1 MASRRLRPA
10 SGFLYSTRDM
20 SLEIQILIAL
30 FLDLLFGDPRGFP
43 HPARMMRRFALA
55 LEPSLRRMIKSPR
68 EAGLLA
74 AVMVIGLS
82 GLSAWGL
89 LKLAASVHPWAHTV
103 LSIWIFYTALS
114 ARPLADQAAEVYRS
128 LEVGNLPLARKRV
141 SEMVRRDTDRMDREE
156 VARAAIE
163 SVARHGVD
171 GVMAPLLCAF
181 LFGPL
186 GVILYKS
193 TDALDAAFGHKNG
206 QYYDFGRFSAW
217 LDRLANWLPARVTV
231 LFMAMAAMLLGMRPL
246 AALRVSRRDGGVQE
260 NTNAALPEA
269 AMAGAL
275 GIQLG
280 GPVFRGG
287 SFDPQPFMGDPLQRL
302 EPGHIRQANAVLYAM
317 TILAA
322 AIFALLHRGAT
333 AILK

>member
-1 MASRRLRPA
+1 
-10 SGFLYSTRDM
+10 M

-30 FLDLLFGDPRGFP
+30 FLNLLFGDPLGFP

-55 LEPSLRRMIKSPR
+55 LEPSIRRMLKSPR

-82 GLSAWGL
+82 GLAAWGL
-89 LKLAASVHPWAHTV
+89 LRLAASLHPWAYTF
-103 LSIWIFYTALS
+103 LSIWVFYTALS
-114 ARPLADQAAEVYRS
+114 ARSLADQAAEVHRA

-141 SEMVRRDTDRMDREE
+141 SEMVRRDTDRMDGEE
-156 VARAAIE
+156 IARAAIE

-193 TDALDAAFGHKNG
+193 IDALDSAFGHKNET
-206 QYYDFGRFSAW
+206 YYDFGRFSAW

-231 LFMAMAAMLLGMRPL
+231 LFMALAAMLLGMRPL
-246 AALRVSRRDGGVQE
+246 AALRVSRRDGAVQE

-302 EPGHIRQANAVLYAM
+302 ESGHIRQANAVLFAV

-322 AIFALLHRGAT
+322 TVFALVYKGA
-333 AILK
+333 AAFLK

>member
-1 MASRRLRPA
+1 
-10 SGFLYSTRDM
+10 M

-55 LEPSLRRMIKSPR
+55 LEPSIRRMLKSPR

-74 AVMVIGLS
+74 AAMVIGLS
-82 GLSAWGL
+82 GLAAWGL
-89 LKLAASVHPWAHTV
+89 LRLAASLHPWAYTA
-103 LSIWIFYTALS
+103 LSIWVFYTALS
-114 ARPLADQAAEVYRS
+114 ARSLVDQAAEVCRA

-156 VARAAIE
+156 ATRAAIE

-193 TDALDAAFGHKNG
+193 IDALDSAFGHKNEL
-206 QYYDFGRFSAW
+206 YYDFGRFPAW

-231 LFMAMAAMLLGMRPL
+231 LFMALAAMLLGMRPL
-246 AALRVSRRDGGVQE
+246 AALRVSRRDGAVQK
-260 NTNAALPEA
+260 NPNAALPEA

-275 GIQLG
+275 GVQLG

-287 SFDPQPFMGDPLQRL
+287 SFDPQPFIGDPLLRL
-302 EPGHIRQANAVLYAM
+302 EPAHIRQANAVLFAM

-322 AIFALLHRGAT
+322 TILALVHKGAV
-333 AILK
+333 AIL